1 MISWKKNLIF
11 IWLSQICT
19 VGGFSC
25 VMPFIPLFIRHQ
37 FHVTGEAE
45 LGVQVSMF
53 NFFGYLSFCAAAPL
67 WGVLA
72 DRFGRKMMLLRA
84 CFISALL
91 FPLMYVAPNVYWLIG
106 VRFVMSAFSG
116 TTTAAQA
123 LIVTTTPE
131 KHMGTALGTLSTA
144 LWSGSLIGF
153 MVGSAVVHWF
163 GFFCGFLSGGLML
176 AVGGLLVLFFVRED
190 FRRIPAAVPAEKK
203 EKRMSPGSWSA
214 AVWIVMFLFMLMG
227 LARRFDEPF
236 VPIMIGRLTEES
248 FVVGATG
255 IISAATAVGGMLSG
269 VVLGRLCDRI
279 GPLKVA
285 FPVILTAAAA
295 AVVQA
300 FSMNLVTFGTARF
313 IAFFAAGGLEP
324 VFQTMLTACTPPE
337 KRGTLFGVAS
347 SLRMA
352 GVLLAALLSGGVI
365 WFGGVRA
372 IFAAGAALFL
382 LLLPMTLFAARTK
395 SKN

>member
-1 MISWKKNLIF
+1 M
-11 IWLSQICT
+11 
-19 VGGFSC
+19 
-25 VMPFIPLFIRHQ
+25 
-37 FHVTGEAE
+37 
-45 LGVQVSMF
+45 
-53 NFFGYLSFCAAAPL
+53 
-67 WGVLA
+67 
-72 DRFGRKMMLLRA
+72 
-84 CFISALL
+84 
-91 FPLMYVAPNVYWLIG
+91 
-106 VRFVMSAFSG
+106 
-116 TTTAAQA
+116 
-123 LIVTTTPE
+123 
-131 KHMGTALGTLSTA
+131 
-144 LWSGSLIGF
+144 
-153 MVGSAVVHWF
+153 
-163 GFFCGFLSGGLML
+163 
-176 AVGGLLVLFFVRED
+176 
-190 FRRIPAAVPAEKK
+190 
-203 EKRMSPGSWSA
+203 
-214 AVWIVMFLFMLMG
+214 WIVLFLFMLMG

-285 FPVILTAAAA
+285 FPVILTASAA

-300 FSMNLVTFGTARF
+300 FSMNLVTSGTARF

-365 WFGGVRA
+365 WFGVVRA
-372 IFAAGAALFL
+372 IFAAGAVLFL